1 MTYTE
6 EQTNRAAAQ
15 SVLEVARKFFG
26 EDIIRVGREVYR
38 VEGHGLGGVE
48 IDNNKN
54 AYFHF
59 AEQKGGVGALHF
71 LMNFMKHDFY
81 QAMNEL
87 GEYGTTVDFKLT
99 HSIASSEEKK
109 DFFEPE
115 HNENNSRVY
124 AYMCKTR
131 KISPDV
137 VHRMIHD
144 GLLYQDKYGNAT
156 FLHKDEQGK
165 TIGAEQTGTATD
177 VRFKKNYG
185 TGCLEYNGSENPTTA
200 FIFESGV
207 DMMSYMTLHPEHMNA
222 KFISMAGLKH
232 SYIDT
237 LAEKNPNMTICL
249 CVDNDEA
256 GQVFAINLSLSFRE
270 KGQPNRILASS
281 ELRKNGVKDFNDLL
295 KQKLTAEKGN
305 SKISKEHSFSKED
318 SQTER

>member
-1 MTYTE
+1 
-6 EQTNRAAAQ
+6 
-15 SVLEVARKFFG
+15 
-26 EDIIRVGREVYR
+26 
-38 VEGHGLGGVE
+38 
-48 IDNNKN
+48 
-54 AYFHF
+54 
-59 AEQKGGVGALHF
+59 
-71 LMNFMKHDFY
+71 MNFMKHDFY

-87 GEYGTTVDFKLT
+87 GEYGTSVDFKP
-99 HSIASSEEKK
+99 SRSAVSSEEKK

-131 KISPDV
+131 KIAPEV
-137 VHRMIHD
+137 VHKMIHE

-156 FLHKDEQGK
+156 FLHKDEHGK
-165 TIGAEQTGTATD
+165 TIGAELTGTATD

-185 TGCLEYNGSENPTTA
+185 TGCLVYNGSENPTTA
-200 FIFESGV
+200 FVFESGI

-237 LAEKNPNMTICL
+237 LTEKNPNMTICL

-256 GQVFAINLSLSFRE
+256 GKKFAKDLSEFFRQ
-270 KGQPNRILASS
+270 KGLQNKILVSS

-295 KQKLTAEKGN
+295 RAKSPTPKRNEP
-305 SKISKEHSFSKED
+305 
-318 SQTER
+318 ER

>member
-1 MTYTE
+1 MTYTK
-6 EQTNRAAAQ
+6 EQTDRAAAQ
-15 SVLEVARKFFG
+15 SVLEVAKKYFG
-26 EDIIRVGREVYR
+26 EDIKRVGREAYR
-38 VEGHGLGGVE
+38 IEGHGFGGVE

-54 AYFHF
+54 AYYHF

-87 GEYGTTVDFKLT
+87 GEYGTTVDFKPS
-99 HSIASSEEKK
+99 HSSFSSDEKK
-109 DFFEPE
+109 NFFEPK

-131 KISPDV
+131 KISPQV
-137 VHRMIHD
+137 VNRMIKA

-165 TIGAEQTGTATD
+165 TIGAELTGTATD

-185 TGCLEYNGSENPTTA
+185 TGCLDYNGSENPTTA
-200 FIFESGV
+200 FVFESGI

-256 GQVFAINLSLSFRE
+256 GKKFAKDLSESFHKNGRQN
-270 KGQPNRILASS
+270 KVLASS

-295 KQKLTAEKGN
+295 KQKLTAENNRDEASIKQM
-305 SKISKEHSFSKED
+305 FSKE
-318 SQTER
+318 ER